1 MAYVIDKDT
10 CIGCGACVDTCPCGA
25 IAEDGDKFAINAD
38 ECADCGA
45 CAGGCPVEAISEG

>member
-25 IAEDGDKFAINAD
+25 IVEDDDKFAINPD

-45 CAGGCPVEAISEG
+45 CAGGCPMDAISEG